1 VSFAA
6 EKYEKRKKEEKISE
20 NIEEK
25 ENTRGNKIVKVR
37 NNQKG

>member
-1 VSFAA
+1 VPFAA

-25 ENTRGNKIVKVR
+25 ENTRGNKIVKVG